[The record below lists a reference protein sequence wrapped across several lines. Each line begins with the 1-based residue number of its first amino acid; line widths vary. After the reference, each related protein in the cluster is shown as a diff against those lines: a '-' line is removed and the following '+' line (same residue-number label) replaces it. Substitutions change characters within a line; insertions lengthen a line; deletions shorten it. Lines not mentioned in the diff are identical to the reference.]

1 MGGKGSGP
9 SSTYTPELG
18 AEICRR
24 LASGESLRSICRDEG
39 MPDES
44 TVREWGRS
52 IADFY
57 PQYAR
62 AREDQMS
69 SWGEEVLLIADDP
82 SGDFNRDRLR
92 VDTRKWLMS
101 KIAPKVWGDR
111 TVITGADDGPVRVE
125 SQDASALATALLGV
139 LAKAG
144 AEPKKEE

>member
-1 MGGKGSGP
+1 
-9 SSTYTPELG
+9 
-18 AEICRR
+18 
-24 LASGESLRSICRDEG
+24 
-39 MPDES
+39 
-44 TVREWGRS
+44 
-52 IADFY
+52 
-57 PQYAR
+57 
-62 AREDQMS
+62 MS